1 MKSVANIMRK
11 LPNVPAAEI
20 VPLKVDA
27 GTVQVINAL
36 FRELMAIFPAWKQAW
51 PDQEAIG
58 AAKATWTK
66 AFMAE
71 GITKIEQIRFG
82 IEQCRKLGS
91 DFAPSVGKFIK
102 LCQPTPEMLGIPPL
116 NKAFREACRNAH
128 PMMAGQANWSH
139 QAVWHT
145 AKECGFESLNRLETS
160 LALKLFER
168 NYVITTRRMVDG
180 LPLQAMPLAL
190 PEKSQA
196 RCTPEVGRE
205 ALAKIRAMRCST
217 ATAQP
222 EVRADGNF

>member
-1 MKSVANIMRK
+1 MKSVSNMLRK
-11 LPNVPAAEI
+11 MPNVPSAEV

-71 GITKIEQIRFG
+71 NITRIEQIRFG

-116 NKAFREACRNAH
+116 AKAFRESCRNAH
-128 PMMAGQANWSH
+128 PSMAGQANWSH

-145 AKECGFESLNRLETS
+145 AKECGFESLNRLETT

-168 NYVITTRRMVDG
+168 NYTITIRRLIEG
-180 LPLQAMPLAL
+180 LPLQVMPLAL
-190 PEKSQA
+190 ASK
-196 RCTPEVGRE
+196 TVGRRTPDIGNK
-205 ALAKIRAMRCST
+205 ALAELRALRTGASS
-217 ATAQP
+217 
-222 EVRADGNF
+222 

>member
-1 MKSVANIMRK
+1 MKSIANIMRL
-11 LPNVPAAEI
+11 LPNAPAVEVA
-20 VPLKVDA
+20 PLKVDA
-27 GTVQVINAL
+27 DTVQVINAL
-36 FRELMAIFPAWKQAW
+36 FRELMAIFPAWRQAW

-116 NKAFREACRNAH
+116 EKAFREACRNAH
-128 PMMAGQANWSH
+128 PSMAGQANWSH

-145 AKECGFESLNRLETS
+145 AKECGFESLNRLETA

-168 NYVITTRRMVDG
+168 NYIITTRRMVDG

-190 PEKSQA
+190 PARAQA
-196 RCTPEVGRE
+196 RRTPAVGKD
-205 ALAKIRAMRCST
+205 ALAHIRAMR
-217 ATAQP
+217 AGGHHA
-222 EVRADGNF
+222 

>member
-1 MKSVANIMRK
+1 MQSVANIMRQ
-11 LPNVPAAEI
+11 LPNVATTEPAAPKI
-20 VPLKVDA
+20 AA
-27 GTVQVINAL
+27 GAVQVINAL

-51 PDQEAIG
+51 PDQDAIG

-71 GITKIEQIRFG
+71 KITKIEQIRFG

-116 NKAFREACRNAH
+116 EKAFREACRNAH
-128 PMMAGQANWSH
+128 PSMAGQGKWSH
-139 QAVWHT
+139 DAVWHT
-145 AKECGFESLNRLETS
+145 AKECGFEPLNRLETS

-168 NYVITTRRMVDG
+168 NYVITIRRMVEG

-190 PEKSQA
+190 PAKAEA
-196 RCTPEVGRE
+196 RRTPDIGNK
-205 ALAKIRAMRCST
+205 ALAELRARRSGVNP
-217 ATAQP
+217 AEAP
-222 EVRADGNF
+222 KEVS